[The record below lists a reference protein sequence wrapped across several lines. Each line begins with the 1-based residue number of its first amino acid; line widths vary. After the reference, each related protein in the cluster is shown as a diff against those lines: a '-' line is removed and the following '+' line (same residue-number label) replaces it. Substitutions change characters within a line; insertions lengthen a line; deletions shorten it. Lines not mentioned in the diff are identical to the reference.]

1 MKPAERV
8 ETALRGKMP
17 DRVPIVPIY
26 DWGYVI
32 KLSGADPRKALTATP
47 SERSRYMENAFARH
61 NVDGCFV
68 HSGAPENRYWK
79 KRLRVEEL
87 GEYWMVADED
97 TGERFRLMPDGTRRN
112 EDGSADSSEMFC
124 AARGDIADIGD
135 VENLIPLYSAA
146 DIEFVGGFAP
156 LLSLREKHPDHHFST
171 QISTPMVRAVNS
183 CGGFVEGLTT
193 LAGDRGLF
201 RKMLARHAENEK
213 TIAAIARKSGA
224 DSIWFTSYYTGAD
237 TISPRD
243 YAEVVFPYEYDI
255 CRFAREQGLFVLDWF
270 LGDLMPILD
279 KVMELPIDALVLEQG
294 RKDYDID
301 PVEIRKRVGE
311 SFCLFGYAMESD
323 FCTFNREGLLSE
335 LARQL
340 DGAGANGAFVVGT
353 PIMPPDAQPEAVD
366 FYFDAALRREVR
378 IRSGRKA

>member
-8 ETALRGKMP
+8 QTALRGRTP
-17 DRVPIVPIY
+17 DRVPVVPIY

-32 KLSGADPRKALTATP
+32 KLSGADPRKAITATP
-47 SERSRYMENAFARH
+47 SERAEHMENAFVRH
-61 NVDGCFV
+61 KVDGCFV
-68 HSGAPENRYWK
+68 HSGAPANRYWK
-79 KRLRVEEL
+79 KRLHVEEM
-87 GEYWMVADED
+87 GEYWMMTDED

-112 EDGSADSSEMFC
+112 EDGSIDCSEMLDNGQSEVGSL
-124 AARGDIADIGD
+124 GDAED
-135 VENLIPLYSAA
+135 LIPLHSPA
-146 DIEFVGGFAP
+146 DIESTGLFTP
-156 LLSLREKHPDHHFST
+156 LHKLRDNYPDHHFST
-171 QISTPMVRAVNS
+171 QVSTPMVRAIDS
-183 CGGFVEGLTT
+183 CGGFVKGLTT

-201 RKMLARHAENEK
+201 RNMLARHAENEK
-213 TIAAIARKSGA
+213 TIAAMAQEAGA

-237 TISPRD
+237 TVSPRD

-294 RKDYDID
+294 RKDYDMD

-335 LARQL
+335 LTRQL
-340 DGAGANGAFVVGT
+340 GGAGANGAFVVGT

-366 FYFDAALRREVR
+366 FYFDAAFRR
-378 IRSGRKA
+378 GR